1 MTLFPFLRLSFLLQ
15 KAKPLVVSLAI
26 FLAACA
32 NDPFIT
38 HPENYNQL
46 PQDDKLRYIAE
57 MQDRLD
63 RVAGSLQ
70 IGNADICRNQ
80 VRHLLG
86 FAAMNKYTY
95 SPKMTSTAS
104 QVFGLGERL
113 QITSVISS
121 SGAEKAGLQ
130 RGDILLTIEGKPV
143 PQGPTAE
150 SETVKMLSPIV
161 AKNSAVRITILRN
174 NVKHPLTVPL
184 TRACGFRVE
193 LGHTDQVNAYSDGQR
208 ILITRGMM
216 RFTQNDSE
224 LAYVIGKEMAHNV
237 LNHAKTLHTMEANR
251 QIIDHLIQV
260 TPKTSKVGKIS
271 PMTKQFDLDS
281 DTLGLAM
288 ALRAGYDIDLAVDFW
303 TRLSRAHPASSPG
316 SYTAAHPNSRAR
328 LEVMPKVIS
337 RIKAAEK
344 RKKALSRKQ

>member
-1 MTLFPFLRLSFLLQ
+1 MTLFPFSRHFFLSP
-15 KAKPLVVSLAI
+15 KAKPLAALLALL
-26 FLAACA
+26 LAACA

-38 HPENYNQL
+38 YPENYNQL
-46 PQDDKLRYIAE
+46 PQDDKLRYIAD

-63 RVAGSLQ
+63 RVAGTLQ
-70 IGNADICRNQ
+70 IGNADLCRNQ

-86 FAAMNKYTY
+86 FAAMNKYSY
-95 SPKMTSTAS
+95 SPRMTSTAS

-113 QITSVISS
+113 QVASVIAG
-121 SGAEKAGLQ
+121 SGAEQAGLQ

-150 SETVKMLSPIV
+150 NETVKMLSPIV
-161 AKNSAVRITILRN
+161 AKNSAVKITIERN
-174 NVKHPLTVPL
+174 GIKYPLTVPL

-237 LNHAKTLHTMEANR
+237 LNHARTLHTTEANR
-251 QIIDHLIQV
+251 KIIDNLIQV
-260 TPKTSKVGKIS
+260 TPRTGSTGKIK
-271 PMTKQFDLDS
+271 PMTRQFDLDS

-288 ALRAGYDIDLAVDFW
+288 ALRAGYDIDSAVDFW
-303 TRLSRAHPASSPG
+303 TRLVRAYPASSTG

-328 LEVMPKVIS
+328 LEIMPKAVS